1 MTRTIFLLFA
11 LGVYLAFLS
20 NVPAAAQIA
29 ADEIIV
35 TGTKRSLG
43 NTSGVTVTKRGDFLL
58 LEVQIESDA
67 RDPSERLREISQT
80 IDAFLE
86 AAKQDS
92 TIEMSIVEAGTT
104 VRQLTKSNYRQGIS
118 LGNRPD
124 TSIARIRVKTAI
136 PDEVENSGNLAT
148 KLSRFVNSIKE
159 TGRITVSTNGETA
172 VSVINPYQYR
182 KDVVTAVIEE
192 INAVT
197 DALGPEYVA
206 IIEGLD
212 RQVVWSRQGDIH
224 LACSLPYS
232 YDIIP
237 NTLHSRP
244 IE

>member
-1 MTRTIFLLFA
+1 
-11 LGVYLAFLS
+11 
-20 NVPAAAQIA
+20 
-29 ADEIIV
+29 
-35 TGTKRSLG
+35 
-43 NTSGVTVTKRGDFLL
+43 
-58 LEVQIESDA
+58 
-67 RDPSERLREISQT
+67 
-80 IDAFLE
+80 
-86 AAKQDS
+86 
-92 TIEMSIVEAGTT
+92 MSIVEAGTT

-136 PDEVENSGNLAT
+136 PDQVENSGNLAT
-148 KLSRFVNSIKE
+148 KLSRFVNSIRE
-159 TGRITVSTNGETA
+159 IGRITVSTNGETA
-172 VSVINPYQYR
+172 VSVIDPYQYR

-224 LACSLPYS
+224 LAFSLPYS